1 MIVNDKHAKTRNIS
15 EKTMM
20 LKEEREQ
27 YILATL
33 KKEGKVVATDLS
45 RLLDVSEDTIRR
57 DLRRMAGAGLLQR
70 VHGGALPAS
79 PAVAAFTVRQQQS
92 LPAKSAIAA
101 AAVGLIQQ
109 GQVIIMDGG
118 TTMVQAAH
126 RLPVDLQA
134 TIITNS
140 PAVAVA
146 LADYAHIE
154 VVLIG
159 GCLLKES
166 LVTVGA
172 ATVEAL
178 SQIRADLCL
187 LGVCSLHPDVG
198 LSVPHLEEGHVKRAM
213 IASAAEVAALAT
225 ADKLGT
231 ATTYT
236 VGPLSE
242 LTHLV
247 TEAEIS
253 ADTLAPYR
261 KMGLSIVQP

>member
-1 MIVNDKHAKTRNIS
+1 
-15 EKTMM
+15 M

-27 YILATL
+27 YILAML
-33 KKEGKVVATDLS
+33 KNEGKVVATDLS
-45 RLLDVSEDTIRR
+45 RELDVSEDTIRR
-57 DLRRMAGAGLLQR
+57 DLRRMAGAGWLQR

-79 PAVAAFTVRQQQS
+79 PAATTFAVRQQQS
-92 LPAKSAIAA
+92 LPAKSAIAT
-101 AAVGLIQQ
+101 AAVELIQP

-118 TTMVQAAH
+118 TTMVQVAQ
-126 RLPVDLQA
+126 RLPFNLTA

-154 VVLIG
+154 AVLIG
-159 GCLLKES
+159 GCLFKES
-166 LVTVGA
+166 LVAVGA

-178 SQIRADLCL
+178 NQIRADLCL

-198 LSVPHLEEGHVKRAM
+198 LSVPHLEEAHVKRAM

-225 ADKLGT
+225 VEKLGT

-236 VGPLSE
+236 VGPLSD

-247 TEAEIS
+247 TEKDIPA
-253 ADTLAPYR
+253 AKLAPYQE
-261 KMGLSIVQP
+261 MGLTIVQG